1 MSSVSS
7 TNGDQQNYKVAL
19 SYHGT
24 KKWVLVY
31 ANMPRDELYDTVCA
45 AFNLEDLDIAG
56 LRSESGVSF
65 PLSLVA
71 KAPSYFVNGTFA
83 VVGTAATVAV
93 PPSAPQAPAPV
104 APVVP
109 IAPAVPVVEG
119 TVVSEPVSFSLESI
133 GVGTLMKAFDGKVQD
148 GMLDRQSFTE
158 VFELLVEGETI
169 PTQKSAAQ
177 YLGSLFDAF
186 DHNKVGK
193 VDAGEFI
200 SGCIMLA
207 GGDHED
213 KIRNA
218 FRMFDLDG
226 SGYISHDE
234 MRRYL
239 RSLFVV
245 IGRQKPEVFEAHQV
259 DPVDLA
265 DATAEQCFLEADLN
279 HDGRLSYGEFRLW
292 YQSAKVAGISASN
305 PTEDAGGAGNGRV
318 LAYNMAEL
326 QEKSGLGLFLP
337 SEAIQIFARNINT
350 EGGVDISGFAQSINA
365 TMTVRGAQVSAEEY
379 TALVRALFDMFDQDH
394 NGVVDFKEL
403 SSGLSVLCAGS
414 REEKI
419 LTAFRLYD
427 TDGDG
432 FISLEELTRYLV
444 SVFRMLY
451 ATSAETRERM
461 AVPPEE
467 LAVVTAGQCFEDA
480 DLNHDGKL
488 SLDEFALW
496 FNRPP
501 AAPDDAGVPG
511 SGEGKDDDDDAAYD
525 EDGRPVWLDLAEARR
540 VAKLGSIAPQDVFE
554 EFAEAANEDG
564 LIDHSNFIKT
574 WFNIV
579 NATGGFDGEEDY
591 ERAETLFD
599 LLFDTFD
606 ENGDGFVDFS
616 ELSAGLT
623 VLCGGDHQE
632 KIHAAFDLFDYNGDG
647 FISLEEMET
656 YLTAVFKVLFETQ
669 PGAAAAAGVSAEEL
683 GEATAQ
689 QAFNDAD
696 LNHDGRLSRPEFELW
711 YLKNNAG
718 HKQEDKA
725 SEPLTL
731 AEAKRLTCLDQFDVE
746 DVFGEFA
753 EAADETGVLERK
765 AFVACFDNII
775 QSTGSLSR
783 AEEASALSVID
794 RLFDLFDNDGN
805 GVVDFSELASGL
817 SVLCGGSRDD
827 KARAAFSL
835 FDYNGDGFITLEE
848 MRRYL
853 GSVFKVMYE
862 TQPGT
867 GDAMG
872 VSAEDLAA
880 VTAQQAFE
888 DADLNHDGR
897 LSFEEFQKWY
907 AQPAGQQVQTVVDSI
922 PSWVS
927 LKEVR
932 RVTGLEQ
939 FDVEDVFE
947 EFAVAANEDGVLDRQ
962 AFVGCF
968 KSLLD
973 EIGGHENEEED
984 PARFD
989 IVLNRLFDLFDNDGN
1004 GVVDFSELA
1013 SGLSVL
1019 CGGSRDDK
1027 ARAAFSLFDYNG
1039 DGFITLEEM
1048 RRYLGSV
1055 FKVMYETQPGTGDAM
1070 GVSAEDLAAVTAQQA
1085 FEDADLNHDGRLSF
1099 EEFQKW
1105 YAQPAGQQVQTVV
1118 DSIPSWVSLKE
1129 VRRVTRLEQFDVDD
1143 VFEEF
1148 AVAANEDGVL
1158 DRQAF
1163 DACFSNFLERAGGY
1177 SEEED
1182 SDKLNVVKSRLFEI
1196 FDVDGNGTVDFS
1208 ELASGLSI
1216 LCGGSRDDKAR
1227 AAFSLFDYNGDGF
1240 ISKKEMVR
1248 YLTSVFRVMYE
1259 TQPGSRD
1266 KMGVDAD
1273 VLARATAE
1281 QAFEDADL
1289 NHDGRLSFAEFQLW
1303 YGQAPGNSVSAD
1315 VVKGAN
1321 KFMSVAEFREVS
1333 GLEFES
1339 AEDVFEHFSSMAS
1352 EDDSFDLKTFKQ
1364 CLANYAD
1371 PRDTRFDNMCSIIF
1385 GLFDTDGN
1393 GVVDFTELAS
1403 GLTVL
1408 CGGKDHDKI
1417 RASFNL
1423 YDVNGDGF
1431 ISLDEMV
1438 QYLHSVFKVMFAGH
1452 ESMEE
1457 TFGCTAEEL
1466 AIATAKDAFEVA
1478 DLNHD
1483 GRLSFDE
1490 FQKWYKK
1497 SGAGGESEEKLETP
1511 SAASDTSSEATTGV
1525 GPTRNLERVRE
1536 LTKLSAF
1543 DANEVYEILSEM
1555 SPDGSLD
1562 KSMFLKCFRR
1572 IIQLGGGHND
1582 AADEKEAADVVA
1594 ALFST
1599 FDTNGDGLVDSR
1611 ELASGVSVLCAGYRD
1626 EKIRAA
1632 FSLFDTND
1640 DGFISLIEMT
1650 TYLTSVFKVL
1660 FEANEGTKDSI
1671 GVSADELGKITAEQA
1686 FLDCDLNH
1694 DGRLSYDEFKKWYD
1708 SSGGGIL

>member
-1 MSSVSS
+1 M
-7 TNGDQQNYKVAL
+7 
-19 SYHGT
+19 
-24 KKWVLVY
+24 
-31 ANMPRDELYDTVCA
+31 
-45 AFNLEDLDIAG
+45 
-56 LRSESGVSF
+56 
-65 PLSLVA
+65 
-71 KAPSYFVNGTFA
+71 
-83 VVGTAATVAV
+83 
-93 PPSAPQAPAPV
+93 
-104 APVVP
+104 
-109 IAPAVPVVEG
+109 
-119 TVVSEPVSFSLESI
+119 
-133 GVGTLMKAFDGKVQD
+133 
-148 GMLDRQSFTE
+148 
-158 VFELLVEGETI
+158 
-169 PTQKSAAQ
+169 
-177 YLGSLFDAF
+177 
-186 DHNKVGK
+186 
-193 VDAGEFI
+193 
-200 SGCIMLA
+200 
-207 GGDHED
+207 
-213 KIRNA
+213 
-218 FRMFDLDG
+218 
-226 SGYISHDE
+226 
-234 MRRYL
+234 
-239 RSLFVV
+239 
-245 IGRQKPEVFEAHQV
+245 
-259 DPVDLA
+259 
-265 DATAEQCFLEADLN
+265 
-279 HDGRLSYGEFRLW
+279 
-292 YQSAKVAGISASN
+292 
-305 PTEDAGGAGNGRV
+305 
-318 LAYNMAEL
+318 
-326 QEKSGLGLFLP
+326 
-337 SEAIQIFARNINT
+337 
-350 EGGVDISGFAQSINA
+350 
-365 TMTVRGAQVSAEEY
+365 
-379 TALVRALFDMFDQDH
+379 
-394 NGVVDFKEL
+394 
-403 SSGLSVLCAGS
+403 
-414 REEKI
+414 
-419 LTAFRLYD
+419 
-427 TDGDG
+427 
-432 FISLEELTRYLV
+432 
-444 SVFRMLY
+444 
-451 ATSAETRERM
+451 
-461 AVPPEE
+461 
-467 LAVVTAGQCFEDA
+467 
-480 DLNHDGKL
+480 
-488 SLDEFALW
+488 
-496 FNRPP
+496 
-501 AAPDDAGVPG
+501 
-511 SGEGKDDDDDAAYD
+511 
-525 EDGRPVWLDLAEARR
+525 
-540 VAKLGSIAPQDVFE
+540 
-554 EFAEAANEDG
+554 
-564 LIDHSNFIKT
+564 
-574 WFNIV
+574 
-579 NATGGFDGEEDY
+579 
-591 ERAETLFD
+591 
-599 LLFDTFD
+599 
-606 ENGDGFVDFS
+606 
-616 ELSAGLT
+616 
-623 VLCGGDHQE
+623 
-632 KIHAAFDLFDYNGDG
+632 
-647 FISLEEMET
+647 
-656 YLTAVFKVLFETQ
+656 
-669 PGAAAAAGVSAEEL
+669 
-683 GEATAQ
+683 
-689 QAFNDAD
+689 
-696 LNHDGRLSRPEFELW
+696 
-711 YLKNNAG
+711 
-718 HKQEDKA
+718 
-725 SEPLTL
+725 
-731 AEAKRLTCLDQFDVE
+731 
-746 DVFGEFA
+746 
-753 EAADETGVLERK
+753 
-765 AFVACFDNII
+765 
-775 QSTGSLSR
+775 
-783 AEEASALSVID
+783 
-794 RLFDLFDNDGN
+794 
-805 GVVDFSELASGL
+805 
-817 SVLCGGSRDD
+817 
-827 KARAAFSL
+827 
-835 FDYNGDGFITLEE
+835 
-848 MRRYL
+848 
-853 GSVFKVMYE
+853 
-862 TQPGT
+862 
-867 GDAMG
+867 
-872 VSAEDLAA
+872 
-880 VTAQQAFE
+880 
-888 DADLNHDGR
+888 
-897 LSFEEFQKWY
+897 
-907 AQPAGQQVQTVVDSI
+907 
-922 PSWVS
+922 
-927 LKEVR
+927 
-932 RVTGLEQ
+932 
-939 FDVEDVFE
+939 
-947 EFAVAANEDGVLDRQ
+947 
-962 AFVGCF
+962 
-968 KSLLD
+968 
-973 EIGGHENEEED
+973 
-984 PARFD
+984 
-989 IVLNRLFDLFDNDGN
+989 
-1004 GVVDFSELA
+1004 
-1013 SGLSVL
+1013 
-1019 CGGSRDDK
+1019 
-1027 ARAAFSLFDYNG
+1027 
-1039 DGFITLEEM
+1039 
-1048 RRYLGSV
+1048 
-1055 FKVMYETQPGTGDAM
+1055 
-1070 GVSAEDLAAVTAQQA
+1070 
-1085 FEDADLNHDGRLSF
+1085 
-1099 EEFQKW
+1099 
-1105 YAQPAGQQVQTVV
+1105 
-1118 DSIPSWVSLKE
+1118 SLKE